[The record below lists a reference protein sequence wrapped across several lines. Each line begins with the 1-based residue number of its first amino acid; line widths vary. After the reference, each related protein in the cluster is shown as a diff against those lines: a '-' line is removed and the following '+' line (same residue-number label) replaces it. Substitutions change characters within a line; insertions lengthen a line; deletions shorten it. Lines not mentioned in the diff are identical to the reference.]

1 MLQVNLLFSFNVF
14 TFYLAVTDPLLLSPG
29 ASLDC
34 QLSTILAH
42 GMDITDRTPN
52 FCTEFQERELLVSL
66 HKRTIGLYNNIVLP
80 ESGLDK
86 LLEVT
91 SAPTEVYKIK
101 GTQYSLRDGQLRLQD
116 FSLKNRV
123 YRNLDGTIQYDATG
137 VQLPNFVSTSTP
149 TSIPPNDFGSGNFLY
164 VLILCFNFVLSFG
177 CSCNFTSYFRFCT
190 GCSLF
195 FTTLFD

>member
-1 MLQVNLLFSFNVF
+1 MLQVLLFLSYSIL
-14 TFYLAVTDPLLLSPG
+14 TLYLAITDPQLLSPG

-42 GMDITDRTPN
+42 GMDISVRTPP
-52 FCTEFQERELLVSL
+52 FCTELQERELLVSL

-86 LLEVT
+86 LLEVST
-91 SAPTEVYKIK
+91 TPTEVYKIK
-101 GTQYSLRDGQLRLQD
+101 GTQYSLCDGQLRLQD

-137 VQLPNFVSTSTP
+137 VQLPNFVSSSSP
-149 TSIPPNDFGSGNFLY
+149 VSIPPNDFGSGNLFY
-164 VLILCFNFVLSFG
+164 VLILYLKL
-177 CSCNFTSYFRFCT
+177 YY
-190 GCSLF
+190 
-195 FTTLFD
+195 